1 MTTIK
6 VSVIG
11 QQVAVV
17 QRPVIAAGDKNSVIV
32 HADFDAEWKK
42 YSKTAVF
49 YQDED
54 HVYRALMDEN
64 DDCVVPWEVLATDGT
79 MYLGIMGVKED
90 ARKTTEVA
98 RYIIKKG
105 AWSSSFKPSD
115 PTPDIYDTFL
125 AEVQRVR
132 EICEETSEAEQLFEE
147 RNEQTLLAA
156 QTATGAC
163 YDAINALQL
172 AWIDFDGKYP
182 ETEVGKNDQ
191 DMNGGYPSNT
201 EV

>member
-1 MTTIK
+1 MTIIRL
-6 VSVIG
+6 SVNG
-11 QQVAVV
+11 QRVAIT
-17 QRPVIAAGDKNSVIV
+17 QRPVIASGDRNSVKV
-32 HADFDAEWKK
+32 QVDFDSEWNG
-42 YSKTAVF
+42 YAKTAVF

-54 HVYRALMDEN
+54 NVYRALMDEN
-64 DDCVVPWEVLATDGT
+64 DECIVPWEVLAYEGT
-79 MYLGIMGVKED
+79 MYLGIMGVKDD
-90 ARKTTEVA
+90 ARKTTEVV

-105 AWSSSFKPSD
+105 AWSFSFKPSD

-125 AEVQRVR
+125 AEVQRMR
-132 EICEETSEAEQLFEE
+132 EICEETSESERLFEE

-172 AWIDFDGKYP
+172 AWVDFDGKYP
-182 ETEVGKNDQ
+182 ETEVGEDDN

>member
-11 QQVAVV
+11 QQVAIV
-17 QRPVIAAGDKNSVIV
+17 QRPVIAAGDKNSVV
-32 HADFDAEWKK
+32 LHADFDAEWKR

-54 HVYRALMDEN
+54 HVYRSLMDEN
-64 DDCVVPWEVLATDGT
+64 NDCVVPWEAVATEGT
-79 MYLGIMGVKED
+79 MYFGILGVCQD
-90 ARKTTEVA
+90 ARKTSEVV

-105 AWSSSFKPSD
+105 AWSLSLEPSD

-125 AEVQRVR
+125 AEVGRLRDLTQ
-132 EICEETSEAEQLFEE
+132 ETMENEQAFEH
-147 RNEQTLLAA
+147 RNEQTLLDA

-172 AWIDFDGKYP
+172 AWVDFDGKYP
-182 ETEVGKNDQ
+182 ETQASDDDS